1 MPERSGRTLF
11 SPSGQ
16 ISKGLITCLK
26 ESLSLAQMR
35 YRMKVAM
42 FRKSAVCAI
51 VAFLLCAMQVSMTRA
66 DPASCLET
74 VSSYVAEVDQFLA
87 KEKNW
92 ITPFDDLNKRYF
104 PFLDCDTDALLE
116 VVWEAHFRRSIT
128 YNPRAKEYL
137 IVFSSNDVRVGFSY
151 RALEKK
157 SNPPFAVWVNK

>member
-1 MPERSGRTLF
+1 MAAIRAAMTL
-11 SPSGQ
+11 
-16 ISKGLITCLK
+16 
-26 ESLSLAQMR
+26 
-35 YRMKVAM
+35 
-42 FRKSAVCAI
+42 
-51 VAFLLCAMQVSMTRA
+51 LLCVAQGSTANA
-66 DPASCLET
+66 DPASCLEK
-74 VSSYVAEVDQFLA
+74 VSSYVAEVDQLLA

-116 VVWEAHFRRSIT
+116 VVWEAHFSRSIT

-137 IVFSSNDVRVGFSY
+137 IVFSSHDVRVGFSY